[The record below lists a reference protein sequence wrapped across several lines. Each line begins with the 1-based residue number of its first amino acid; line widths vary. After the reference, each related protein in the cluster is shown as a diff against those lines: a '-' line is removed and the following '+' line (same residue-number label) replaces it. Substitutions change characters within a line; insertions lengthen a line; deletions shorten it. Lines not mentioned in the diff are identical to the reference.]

1 MSDGDL
7 IERLKFAAQWSETEI
22 DIAPPELLKRAA
34 DEIER
39 LRRELRAA
47 LSRSSYHC
55 GPPTGANR
63 RE

>member
-55 GPPTGANR
+55 D
-63 RE
+63 